1 METRNNPSTVSTP
14 VLERLGTLGEEQYC
28 FPTTIAQQTFWFLDQ
43 LERGNPA
50 WNIAVRFRL
59 RGRLDIPTLERALN
73 EIVGRHE
80 ILRTTFSLIDGQPRQ
95 IVHATAAIPLPVDDL
110 SRLSQTER
118 DVEEEHLSIQ
128 EGERRFDLKNGP
140 LIRARLLKLAE
151 QEHMLLVTMHH
162 IVSDGWSIGIFS
174 DEVGAHYAAFAE
186 KRAAATPEMPFQF
199 ADYTIW
205 QNDRTQKSALDQHR
219 AYWKNKLAALPPL
232 EIPLDHPRPALKTH
246 NGYILSTVL
255 PVPLTDALVEFS
267 SKHGC
272 TFYTTALAV
281 LKMLVQ
287 HYTLQNDIY
296 VGTLLAGRDRV
307 ELEPLIG
314 LFISTVVLRTD
325 LSGDPKFPELL
336 DRVKKT
342 VEEGLEH
349 QNLHFQQVVELL
361 RPKRDPSRPVL
372 YGINFIYQRDFV
384 KPGEFAGLTMTPVP
398 SKSPGAIYD
407 INFFMVQRTDGW
419 RLSCEY
425 NYDLYDAESVNR
437 MLGQM
442 RNLFEQ
448 IAKNPDRRVSE
459 FTFPDDVGDPVPAF
473 APHTKLSSS
482 RTPAASDLKSA
493 PSSIADKSVR
503 QPRR

>member
-1 METRNNPSTVSTP
+1 METKNNPSQVSAP
-14 VLERLGTLGEEQYC
+14 VLECVGTLGEDQYC

-50 WNIAVRFRL
+50 WNIAVRFRI
-59 RGRLDIPTLERALN
+59 RGRLDIQTLERALN
-73 EIVGRHE
+73 EIVSRHE

-95 IVHATAAIPLPVDDL
+95 IVHATATIPLPVDDL
-110 SRLSQTER
+110 SRLLQAER
-118 DVEEEHLSIQ
+118 DVEEERLSIQ

-140 LIRARLLKLAE
+140 LFRARLLRLAE
-151 QEHMLLVTMHH
+151 EDYMLLVTMHH

-174 DEVGAHYAAFAE
+174 DEVGSHYAAFTAN
-186 KRAAATPEMPFQF
+186 RRPELPDLPFQF

-205 QNDRTQKSALDQHR
+205 QNDRTQKPALDIHR
-219 AYWKNKLAALPPL
+219 SYWKNKLAALPPL
-232 EIPLDHPRPALKTH
+232 ELPLDHPRPTLKTH

-255 PVPLTDALVEFS
+255 PVSLTDALAEFS
-267 SKHGC
+267 SKQGC

-287 HYTLQNDIY
+287 HYTLQNDVY

-325 LSGDPKFPELL
+325 LSGDPKFPDLL

-349 QNLHFQQVVELL
+349 QDLHFQQVVELL

-384 KPGEFAGLTMTPVP
+384 RPGEFAGLTMTPVP

-407 INFFMVQRTDGW
+407 INFFMVQRIDGW

-425 NYDLYDAESVNR
+425 NYDLYDADSVNR
-437 MLGQM
+437 MLGQL

-448 IAKNPDRRVSE
+448 IVKNPDRRISE
-459 FTFPDDVGDPVPAF
+459 FAFPDDVGDPIPAF
-473 APHTKLSSS
+473 APHTKLSLS
-482 RTPAASDLKSA
+482 RTPAAPDPKSA
-493 PSSIADKSVR
+493 PGAVADKSVR
-503 QPRR
+503 QPWR

>member
-1 METRNNPSTVSTP
+1 METKNNPSRVSTP
-14 VLERLGTLGEEQYC
+14 LLESVGTLGEEQYC

-50 WNIAVRFRL
+50 WNIAVRFRI
-59 RGRLDIPTLERALN
+59 RGRLDIPTLQMALN

-95 IVHATAAIPLPVDDL
+95 IVHATAAIPLPLDDL

-118 DVEEEHLSIQ
+118 DAEEERVSIQ

-140 LIRARLLKLAE
+140 LIRARLLKLGE
-151 QEHMLLVTMHH
+151 QEHMLLATMHH
-162 IVSDGWSIGIFS
+162 IASDGWSIGIFS
-174 DEVGAHYAAFAE
+174 DELCAHYAAFAE
-186 KRAAATPEMPFQF
+186 NRRPTMPELPFQF

-205 QNDRTQKSALDQHR
+205 QNDRMQKPALDKHR

-255 PVPLTDALVEFS
+255 PVPLTDALTEFS

-272 TFYTTALAV
+272 TFYTTALAA

-287 HYTLQNDIY
+287 HYTLQNDVY

-307 ELEPLIG
+307 DLEPLIG

-325 LSGDPKFPELL
+325 LSGDPKFSELV

-349 QNLHFQQVVELL
+349 QDLHFQQLVELL

-384 KPGEFAGLTMTPVP
+384 KPGEFAGLTMTPIP

-407 INFFMVQRTDGW
+407 INFFMVQRADGW
-419 RLSCEY
+419 RFSCEY
-425 NYDLYDAESVNR
+425 NYDLYDAASVNC

-442 RNLFEQ
+442 RSLFEQ
-448 IAKNPDRRVSE
+448 IVKSPDRRISE
-459 FTFPDDVGDPVPAF
+459 FTFPDNLGDPIPPF
-473 APHTKLSSS
+473 TPYTKLSTS
-482 RTPAASDLKSA
+482 RRPAASDLKGTPDSGA
-493 PSSIADKSVR
+493 AKAVR
-503 QPRR
+503 QPLR

>member
-1 METRNNPSTVSTP
+1 METKNSPSQVSTP
-14 VLERLGTLGEEQYC
+14 VLERIGTLGEEQYC

-43 LERGNPA
+43 LERGNPS
-50 WNIAVRFRL
+50 WNIAVRFRI
-59 RGRLDIPTLERALN
+59 RGRLEAPTLVRALN

-95 IVHATAAIPLPVDDL
+95 IIHATAEIPLPADDL
-110 SRLSQTER
+110 SRLSQAER
-118 DVEEEHLSIQ
+118 DVEEERLSIQ

-162 IVSDGWSIGIFS
+162 IVSDGWSIGVFS
-174 DEVGAHYAAFAE
+174 DELGAHYAAFAGNH
-186 KRAAATPEMPFQF
+186 RPALPELPFQF

-205 QNDRTQKSALDQHR
+205 QNDRTQKPALDVHR
-219 AYWKNKLAALPPL
+219 AYWKNKLSALPPL
-232 EIPLDHPRPALKTH
+232 EIPVDHLRPALKTH

-255 PVPLTDALVEFS
+255 SAPLTDALAEFS

-281 LKMLVQ
+281 LKMLIH

-314 LFISTVVLRTD
+314 LFISTIVLRTD

-336 DRVKKT
+336 ARVKKT

-349 QNLHFQQVVELL
+349 QDLHFQQVVELL
-361 RPKRDPSRPVL
+361 RPKRDPGRPVL

-384 KPGEFAGLTMTPVP
+384 RPVEFAGLTMTPVP

-425 NYDLYDAESVNR
+425 NYDLYDAASVNR

-442 RNLFEQ
+442 RNLFDE
-448 IAKNPDRRVSE
+448 IVKNPDRRLSE
-459 FTFPDDVGDPVPAF
+459 FTFPDNVGDPVPPF
-473 APHTKLSSS
+473 APHTRLPSSS
-482 RTPAASDLKSA
+482 TPAPDLKSA
-493 PSSIADKSVR
+493 SKSIADKAVR
-503 QPRR
+503 QRLQ

>member
-28 FPTTIAQQTFWFLDQ
+28 FPTTIAQQTFWLLDQ

-50 WNIAVRFRL
+50 WNIAVRFRI
-59 RGRLDIPTLERALN
+59 RGRLDIPTLQRALS

-95 IVHATAAIPLPVDDL
+95 IVHATAAIPLPLDDL

-118 DVEEEHLSIQ
+118 DAQEERVSIQ

-140 LIRARLLKLAE
+140 LIRARLLKLGE
-151 QEHMLLVTMHH
+151 QEHMLLTTMHH

-174 DEVGAHYAAFAE
+174 DELGAHYAAFAE
-186 KRAAATPEMPFQF
+186 KRPPTVPELPFQF

-205 QNDRTQKSALDQHR
+205 QNDRMQKPALDKHR

-255 PVPLTDALVEFS
+255 PVPLTDALAELS

-281 LKMLVQ
+281 LKMLVH

-325 LSGDPKFPELL
+325 LSGDPKFSELL

-349 QNLHFQQVVELL
+349 QDLHFQQLVELL

-407 INFFMVQRTDGW
+407 INFFMVQRADGW

-425 NYDLYDAESVNR
+425 NYDLYDAASVNC

-448 IAKNPDRRVSE
+448 IVKTPDRRISE
-459 FTFPDDVGDPVPAF
+459 FTFPENLGEPVPPF
-473 APHTKLSSS
+473 TPHTKLSSS
-482 RTPAASDLKSA
+482 RTPATPDVKGA
-493 PSSIADKSVR
+493 PGSIADKSVR
-503 QPRR
+503 QPLR

>member
-1 METRNNPSTVSTP
+1 METKNNPSQVSTP
-14 VLERLGTLGEEQYC
+14 TLESVGTLGEDQYC

-50 WNIAVRFRL
+50 WNIAVRFRI
-59 RGRLDIPTLERALN
+59 RGRLDAPTLERALN
-73 EIVGRHE
+73 EIVIRHE

-118 DVEEEHLSIQ
+118 DAEEERLSIQ

-174 DEVGAHYAAFAE
+174 DELAAHYAAFVE
-186 KRAAATPEMPFQF
+186 NRSPILPELPFQF

-205 QNDRTQKSALDQHR
+205 QNDRTQKPALDIHR
-219 AYWKNKLAALPPL
+219 AYWKNKLANLPPL

-255 PVPLTDALVEFS
+255 PVALTAAVAEFS
-267 SKHGC
+267 SRHGC
-272 TFYTTALAV
+272 TFYTTALAA
-281 LKMLVQ
+281 LKILVH

-307 ELEPLIG
+307 ELEPLVG
-314 LFISTVVLRTD
+314 LFISTVVLRSN

-336 DRVKKT
+336 ERVKKT

-349 QNLHFQQVVELL
+349 QDLHFQQVVELL

-425 NYDLYDAESVNR
+425 NYDLYDAASVNR
-437 MLGQM
+437 MLGQL
-442 RNLFEQ
+442 RNLFEEIVQ
-448 IAKNPDRRVSE
+448 NSDRRISE
-459 FTFPDDVGDPVPAF
+459 FTFPDNVGDPIPPF

-482 RTPAASDLKSA
+482 RTPALDLGNA
-493 PSSIADKSVR
+493 PRPIADKSVR
-503 QPRR
+503 QPQR

>member
-1 METRNNPSTVSTP
+1 METKNNPSQISAP
-14 VLERLGTLGEEQYC
+14 VLECIGTLGEEQFC

-50 WNIAVRFRL
+50 WNIAVRFRI
-59 RGRLDIPTLERALN
+59 RGGLDIPTLERVLN
-73 EIVGRHE
+73 EIVSRHE

-95 IVHATAAIPLPVDDL
+95 IVHSTAAIPLPVDDV
-110 SRLSQTER
+110 SRVPQTER
-118 DVEEEHLSIQ
+118 DVEEERLSIQ

-140 LIRARLLKLAE
+140 LIRARLLKLAD

-162 IVSDGWSIGIFS
+162 IVSDGWSIGVFN
-174 DEVGAHYAAFAE
+174 DEVAAHYSAFAE
-186 KRAAATPEMPFQF
+186 NRPAALPDLPFQF

-205 QNDRTQKSALDQHR
+205 QNDRTQKPALDIHR

-232 EIPLDHPRPALKTH
+232 ELPLDHPRPALKTH

-255 PVPLTDALVEFS
+255 PVSLTDALVEFS
-267 SKHGC
+267 SEHGC

-287 HYTLQNDIY
+287 HYTLQNDVY
-296 VGTLLAGRDRV
+296 VGTLLAGRGRV

-325 LSGDPKFPELL
+325 LSGDPRFSEFLG
-336 DRVKKT
+336 RVKQT

-349 QNLHFQQVVELL
+349 QDLHFQQVVELL

-384 KPGEFAGLTMTPVP
+384 KPGQFGGLTMTPVP

-407 INFFMVQRTDGW
+407 INFFMVERTDGW

-437 MLGQM
+437 MLGQL

-448 IAKNPDRRVSE
+448 IVENPERRISE
-459 FTFPDDVGDPVPAF
+459 FAFPDSVGDPIPAF
-473 APHTKLSSS
+473 APHTKLSLS
-482 RTPAASDLKSA
+482 RTPPMQDSKSA
-493 PSSIADKSVR
+493 PGSIADKSVR

>member
-1 METRNNPSTVSTP
+1 METKTNPSKHSSP
-14 VLERLGTLGEEQYC
+14 GLECVGTLGEEQYC

-50 WNIAVRFRL
+50 WNIAVRFRI
-59 RGRLDIPTLERALN
+59 RGPLDVSTLDRALN
-73 EIVGRHE
+73 EIVTRHE
-80 ILRTTFSLIDGQPRQ
+80 ILRTTFSLIDAQPRQ

-110 SRLSQTER
+110 SRLAQSER
-118 DVEEEHLSIQ
+118 DAEEERLSIQ

-174 DEVGAHYAAFAE
+174 DEVAAHYSALAE
-186 KRAAATPEMPFQF
+186 HRRPVLPELPFQF
-199 ADYTIW
+199 ADYAIW
-205 QNDRTQKSALDQHR
+205 QNDRTQKPALDIHR
-219 AYWKNKLAALPPL
+219 AYWKSKLAVLPPL

-255 PVPLTDALVEFS
+255 PVPLTDTLTEFS

-287 HYTLQNDIY
+287 HYTLQNDVY

-336 DRVKKT
+336 ARVKKT

-349 QNLHFQQVVELL
+349 QDLHFQQVVELL
-361 RPKRDPSRPVL
+361 RPKRDPSRPIV

-384 KPGEFAGLTMTPVP
+384 KPSEFAGLSMTPVP

-425 NYDLYDAESVNR
+425 NYDLYDAASVNR

-442 RNLFEQ
+442 RDLFEQ
-448 IAKNPDRRVSE
+448 IVKDPSRRISE
-459 FTFPDDVGDPVPAF
+459 FSFPADVGEPVPPF

-482 RTPAASDLKSA
+482 RTPATPDIG
-493 PSSIADKSVR
+493 SSSSGNKPMR
-503 QPRR
+503 QPLR

>member
-1 METRNNPSTVSTP
+1 METKNNPSRVSAP
-14 VLERLGTLGEEQYC
+14 VLESVGTLGEEQYC

-50 WNIAVRFRL
+50 WNIAVRFRI
-59 RGRLDIPTLERALN
+59 RGRLDIPTLQKALN

-95 IVHATAAIPLPVDDL
+95 IVHATAAIPLRLDDL
-110 SRLSQTER
+110 SHLSQTER
-118 DVEEEHLSIQ
+118 DAEEERVSIQ

-140 LIRARLLKLAE
+140 LIRARLLKLGE
-151 QEHMLLVTMHH
+151 QEHMLLATMHH

-174 DEVGAHYAAFAE
+174 DELGAHYAAFAE
-186 KRAAATPEMPFQF
+186 NRRATMPELPFQF

-205 QNDRTQKSALDQHR
+205 QNDRMQKPALDKHR

-255 PVPLTDALVEFS
+255 PVPLTDALAEFS
-267 SKHGC
+267 GKHGC

-281 LKMLVQ
+281 LKMLVH

-296 VGTLLAGRDRV
+296 VGTLLAVRDRV

-325 LSGDPKFPELL
+325 LSGDPNFPELL

-349 QNLHFQQVVELL
+349 QDLHFQQLVELL
-361 RPKRDPSRPVL
+361 RPKRDPSCPVL

-384 KPGEFAGLTMTPVP
+384 KSGEFAGLTMTPVP

-407 INFFMVQRTDGW
+407 INFFMVQRADGW

-425 NYDLYDAESVNR
+425 NYDLYDAASVNR

-448 IAKNPDRRVSE
+448 IAENPNRRISE
-459 FTFPDDVGDPVPAF
+459 FTFPENVGEPVPPF
-473 APHTKLSSS
+473 TPHTKQSSS
-482 RTPAASDLKSA
+482 RKSVALDVSSASQLSGGKA
-493 PSSIADKSVR
+493 VR
-503 QPRR
+503 QPLR

>member
-28 FPTTIAQQTFWFLDQ
+28 FPTTIAQQTFWLLDQ

-50 WNIAVRFRL
+50 WNIAVRFRI
-59 RGRLDIPTLERALN
+59 RGRLDIPTLQRALN

-80 ILRTTFSLIDGQPRQ
+80 ILRTTFSLIDGLPRQ
-95 IVHATAAIPLPVDDL
+95 IVHATAAIPLPLDDL

-118 DVEEEHLSIQ
+118 DAQEERVSIQ

-140 LIRARLLKLAE
+140 LIRARLLKLGE
-151 QEHMLLVTMHH
+151 QEHMLLTTMHH

-174 DEVGAHYAAFAE
+174 DELGAHYAAFAE
-186 KRAAATPEMPFQF
+186 KRPPTVPELPFQF

-205 QNDRTQKSALDQHR
+205 QNDRMQKPALDKHR

-255 PVPLTDALVEFS
+255 PVPLTDALAELS

-281 LKMLVQ
+281 LKMLVH

-325 LSGDPKFPELL
+325 LSGDPKFSELL

-349 QNLHFQQVVELL
+349 QDLHFQQVVELL

-384 KPGEFAGLTMTPVP
+384 KPGEFAGLTMSSVP

-407 INFFMVQRTDGW
+407 INFFMVQRTDSW

-442 RNLFEQ
+442 RNLFEE
-448 IAKNPDRRVSE
+448 IAKDPDRRISK
-459 FTFPDDVGDPVPAF
+459 FTFPDNVGDPIPPF
-473 APHTKLSSS
+473 APYTKLSPSRSS
-482 RTPAASDLKSA
+482 AARDVSSA
-493 PSSIADKSVR
+493 PDAIADKAAKELLR
-503 QPRR
+503 

>member
-1 METRNNPSTVSTP
+1 METKSNPSQVSTP
-14 VLERLGTLGEEQYC
+14 VLECIGTLGEEQYC

-59 RGRLDIPTLERALN
+59 RGRLDPSLLARALN
-73 EIVGRHE
+73 KIVSRHE

-110 SRLSQTER
+110 TQLAPAER
-118 DVEEEHLSIQ
+118 DVQEEQLSIQ
-128 EGERRFDLKNGP
+128 EGERRFDLKNGL
-140 LIRARLLKLAE
+140 LIRARLLRLSE

-174 DEVGAHYAAFAE
+174 DELGAHYASLADNRRLE
-186 KRAAATPEMPFQF
+186 MPELPFQF
-199 ADYTIW
+199 ADYTVW
-205 QNDRTQKSALDQHR
+205 QNERTQKPALDQHR
-219 AYWKNKLAALPPL
+219 AYWKKQLAALPTL
-232 EIPLDHPRPALKTH
+232 EIPLDHPRPPLKTH

-255 PVPLTDALVEFS
+255 PVPLTNALAEYS
-267 SKHGC
+267 SAQGC

-281 LKMLVQ
+281 LKMLVH
-287 HYTLQNDIY
+287 HYTLQTDIY

-325 LSGDPKFPELL
+325 LSGNPKFAELL
-336 DRVKKT
+336 ARVKQT
-342 VEEGLEH
+342 VEDGLEH
-349 QNLHFQQVVELL
+349 QDLQFPQVVELL

-384 KPGEFAGLTMTPVP
+384 KPGEFAGLSLTPVP

-425 NYDLYDAESVNR
+425 NYDLYDAASVTR

-442 RNLFEQ
+442 RNLFEE
-448 IAKNPDRRVSE
+448 IAKNPDRRISE
-459 FTFPDDVGDPVPAF
+459 FTFPDNVGDPIPPF
-473 APHTKLSSS
+473 APHTKLSAS
-482 RTPAASDLKSA
+482 RAPAGSALKSA
-493 PSSIADKSVR
+493 PESNADKAVR
-503 QPRR
+503 QSPR

>member
-1 METRNNPSTVSTP
+1 METKTNPSKHSNP
-14 VLERLGTLGEEQYC
+14 GLECVGTLGEEQYC

-50 WNIAVRFRL
+50 WNIAVRFRI
-59 RGRLDIPTLERALN
+59 RGRLDVSTLERALN
-73 EIVGRHE
+73 EIVTRHE
-80 ILRTTFSLIDGQPRQ
+80 ILRTTFSLIDAQPRQ

-110 SRLSQTER
+110 SRLAQAEK
-118 DVEEEHLSIQ
+118 DVEEERLSIQ

-140 LIRARLLKLAE
+140 LFRARLLKLTE

-174 DEVGAHYAAFAE
+174 DEVAAHYSAFAE
-186 KRAAATPEMPFQF
+186 NRRPTLPDLPFQF

-205 QNDRTQKSALDQHR
+205 QNDRTQKPALDIHR
-219 AYWKNKLAALPPL
+219 AYWKSKLAALPPL

-255 PVPLTDALVEFS
+255 PVSLTDALTEFS

-287 HYTLQNDIY
+287 HYTLQNDVY
-296 VGTLLAGRDRV
+296 VGTLLAGRERV

-336 DRVKKT
+336 ARVKKT

-349 QNLHFQQVVELL
+349 QDLHFQQVVELL

-384 KPGEFAGLTMTPVP
+384 KPSEFAGLTMTPVP

-425 NYDLYDAESVNR
+425 NYDLYDAASVSR

-442 RNLFEQ
+442 RDLFEQ
-448 IAKNPDRRVSE
+448 IAKDPGRRISE
-459 FTFPDDVGDPVPAF
+459 FSFPADAGEPVPPF

-482 RTPAASDLKSA
+482 RAPAAADMGSSLSA
-493 PSSIADKSVR
+493 NKPTR
-503 QPRR
+503 QPLR

>member
-1 METRNNPSTVSTP
+1 METKNSSSQVSAP
-14 VLERLGTLGEEQYC
+14 VLECVGTLGEDLYC

-50 WNIAVRFRL
+50 WNIAVRFRI
-59 RGRLDIPTLERALN
+59 RGHLDIPMLERALN
-73 EIVGRHE
+73 EIVSRHE

-110 SRLSQTER
+110 SRLSQAER
-118 DVEEEHLSIQ
+118 DLQEERLSIQ

-140 LIRARLLKLAE
+140 LIRARLLKLVDQA
-151 QEHMLLVTMHH
+151 HMLLVTMHH
-162 IVSDGWSIGIFS
+162 VVSDGWSIGVFS
-174 DEVGAHYAAFAE
+174 DEVGAHYSAFAE
-186 KRAAATPEMPFQF
+186 NRPAGLPDLPFQF

-205 QNDRTQKSALDQHR
+205 QNDRMQKPALDIHR

-232 EIPLDHPRPALKTH
+232 ELPLDHPRPALKTH

-255 PVPLTDALVEFS
+255 PVSLTDALVEFS
-267 SKHGC
+267 NKRGC

-287 HYTLQNDIY
+287 HYKLQSDVY

-325 LSGDPKFPELL
+325 LSGDPKFSELL
-336 DRVKKT
+336 ERVKKT

-349 QNLHFQQVVELL
+349 QDLHFQQVVELL

-407 INFFMVQRTDGW
+407 INFFMVQRSDGW

-437 MLGQM
+437 MLGQL

-448 IAKNPDRRVSE
+448 IVKNPERRISE
-459 FTFPDDVGDPVPAF
+459 FTFPDNVGDPIPAF
-473 APHTKLSSS
+473 APRTKLPSS
-482 RTPAASDLKSA
+482 RTSAPDLKDA
-493 PSSIADKSVR
+493 PRSVADKGVR
-503 QPRR
+503 QPQR

>member
-1 METRNNPSTVSTP
+1 METKTNLSKNSAP
-14 VLERLGTLGEEQYC
+14 VLESVGTLGEEQYC

-50 WNIAVRFRL
+50 WNIAVRFRI
-59 RGRLDIPTLERALN
+59 RGALDISMLRRSLN
-73 EIVGRHE
+73 EIVSRHE

-110 SRLSQTER
+110 SRLAQAER
-118 DVEEEHLSIQ
+118 EVEEERLSIQ
-128 EGERRFDLKNGP
+128 EGERRFDLKHGP
-140 LIRARLLKLAE
+140 LIRARLLKLGE
-151 QEHMLLVTMHH
+151 HEHMLLATMHH

-174 DEVGAHYAAFAE
+174 DELGAYYAALAE
-186 KRAAATPEMPFQF
+186 NGRSALPELPLQF

-205 QNDRTQKSALDQHR
+205 QNDRTQKPALDVHR

-232 EIPLDHPRPALKTH
+232 ELPLDHPRPALKTH

-255 PVPLTDALVEFS
+255 PVPLTDALTEFS
-267 SKHGC
+267 GKHGC
-272 TFYTTALAV
+272 TFYTTALTV
-281 LKMLVQ
+281 LKMLVH
-287 HYTLQNDIY
+287 HYTLQTDIY

-325 LSGDPKFPELL
+325 LSDDPKFPVLL

-349 QNLHFQQVVELL
+349 QDLHFQQLVELL

-384 KPGEFAGLTMTPVP
+384 KPGEFAGLSMVPVP

-407 INFFMVQRTDGW
+407 INFFMVQRSDGW

-425 NYDLYDAESVNR
+425 NYDLYDAASVSR

-442 RNLFEQ
+442 RSLFEQ
-448 IAKNPDRRVSE
+448 IVKNPDRRISG
-459 FTFPDDVGDPVPAF
+459 FAFPDNVGDPVPPF
-473 APHTKLSSS
+473 APYTKLSPS
-482 RTPAASDLKSA
+482 RTPPA
-493 PSSIADKSVR
+493 PELRSGPGSVADKSVR
-503 QPRR
+503 QTPQ